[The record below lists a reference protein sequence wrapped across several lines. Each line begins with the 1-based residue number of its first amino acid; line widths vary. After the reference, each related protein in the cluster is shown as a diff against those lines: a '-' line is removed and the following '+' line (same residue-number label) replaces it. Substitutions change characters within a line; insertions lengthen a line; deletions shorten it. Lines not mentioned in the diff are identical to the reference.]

1 MRWFISDLHFYHK
14 NIIHL
19 QDRPYT
25 SVEEMNE
32 TLIASWNNT
41 VAKGDVVY
49 IIGDFSFGKYD
60 ETKAIVEK
68 LNGVKVLIRGNHD
81 SRFTSS
87 TFIKLGF
94 NDVYDHVI
102 IKLEGIKV
110 VLSHY
115 PYNPPWYK
123 QLWEKVRRPSYTRW
137 YTQFR
142 LNDYGMPLIHGHNH
156 SGPNNFYKTNKGT
169 KCINVAWD
177 ISKRFISEKE
187 IINFLK
193 D

>member
-110 VLSHY
+110 
-115 PYNPPWYK
+115 
-123 QLWEKVRRPSYTRW
+123 
-137 YTQFR
+137 
-142 LNDYGMPLIHGHNH
+142 
-156 SGPNNFYKTNKGT
+156 
-169 KCINVAWD
+169 
-177 ISKRFISEKE
+177 
-187 IINFLK
+187 
-193 D
+193 